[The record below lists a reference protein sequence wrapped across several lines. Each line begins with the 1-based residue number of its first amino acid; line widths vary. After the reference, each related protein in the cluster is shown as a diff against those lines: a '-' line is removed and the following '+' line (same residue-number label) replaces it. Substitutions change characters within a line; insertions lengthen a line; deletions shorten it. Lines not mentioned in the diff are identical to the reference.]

1 MGTDETSNK
10 NNDSLYFDDLD
21 DVSDFYGLKSQSK
34 EENISTKEEETIS
47 LETNN
52 NLNSKTSESYILIP
66 TTFEWDGGG
75 KSIYVTGSFCKWEQ
89 FFLMK
94 RKTKNSYFLTLN
106 LPKGYHQYK
115 FKIDDE
121 WKYNNKYPTCNDG
134 GNINNY
140 LDTTNS
146 DKTTKNSDEGAT
158 TISTN
163 VTDNYIDNSRVSKK
177 NVKNI
182 LQENYELNQEKK
194 DIRKQMKKLDKKI
207 PSVPIQYNKL
217 INIDLINMQ
226 NELGEK
232 RFLETHEK
240 NILSDNLSYKKINF
254 APIEQYNHLD
264 SKNDKGKSVVI
275 AVSSRYRFKTT
286 TLVYYKPKNK

>member
-1 MGTDETSNK
+1 M
-10 NNDSLYFDDLD
+10 
-21 DVSDFYGLKSQSK
+21 
-34 EENISTKEEETIS
+34 
-47 LETNN
+47 
-52 NLNSKTSESYILIP
+52 
-66 TTFEWDGGG
+66 
-75 KSIYVTGSFCKWEQ
+75 
-89 FFLMK
+89 
-94 RKTKNSYFLTLN
+94 
-106 LPKGYHQYK
+106 
-115 FKIDDE
+115 
-121 WKYNNKYPTCNDG
+121 
-134 GNINNY
+134 
-140 LDTTNS
+140 DTTNS

-163 VTDNYIDNSRVSKK
+163 ATDNYIDNSRVSKK
-177 NVKNI
+177 NGKNI

-217 INIDLINMQ
+217 MNIDLINMQ